1 MKKARLASGLVAL
14 GLLSAPWL
22 DARADPA
29 LAAGA
34 DEELRIGVVAAES
47 GSFVSAGN
55 TIVAA
60 AKLASQKINDSGG
73 IHVGGKTYK
82 IKLYIRDNRTDVN
95 VTVASAQE
103 LVNDVG
109 VKAIWGTETH
119 DFSIAMAKITGPAKV
134 LQFSGNSSLGSA
146 LTTGSTAPD
155 GALHYTFQTEPQEWQ
170 RSGSTAKG
178 ALSLLTPMMPHPP
191 KHSVVFVGNDATG
204 QYLSSHYVKALE
216 ADGQKVDV
224 VKYPP
229 ATTDFLPL
237 LTRIKGMHP
246 DIVHFWYNGDST
258 LTAFPEAEQVSV
270 APAYFLFGVDPG
282 IYAQRHLL
290 SKVPVAM
297 SCVPECWGSATRPA
311 IVDYFKQYF
320 ALGAAKG
327 PQSSVSLLYYDYFF
341 MYAKALEEVGSVDK
355 PDAVVDA
362 LLKMKY
368 QAVVSPVPLSFNPVH
383 QVTFATE
390 VCVVKPNTS
399 DGFQCVTEQPPAAP
413 PPGDAGG

>member
-1 MKKARLASGLVAL
+1 MKRSRLAFGLAAL
-14 GLLSAPWL
+14 GLLGSPWSA
-22 DARADPA
+22 AHAD
-29 LAAGA
+29 
-34 DEELRIGVVAAES
+34 DELKIGVVAAES

-60 AKLASQKINDSGG
+60 AKLATKKINDSGG
-73 IHVGGKTYK
+73 IHVGGKIYK
-82 IKLYIRDNRTDVN
+82 IKLFIRDNRTDVN
-95 VTVASAQE
+95 VSVASAQE

-146 LTTGSTAPD
+146 LTTSSVAP
-155 GALHYTFQTEPQEWQ
+155 GGTLHYTFQTEPQEWQ

-178 ALSLLTPMMPHPP
+178 VLSLLTPMMQHPP
-191 KHSVVFVGNDATG
+191 KLSVVFVGNDATG

-216 ADGQKVDV
+216 GDGQKVEL

-258 LTAFPEAEQVSV
+258 LTAFPEADQINT

-282 IYAQRHLL
+282 IYAQRHLV
-290 SKVPVAM
+290 SKAPVAM
-297 SCVPECWGSATRPA
+297 SCVPECWGAATRPA
-311 IVDYFKQYF
+311 VVDYFRQYF

-368 QAVVSPVPLSFNPVH
+368 QGVVSPAPLFFNPLH

-390 VCVVKPNTS
+390 VCAVKPNSS
-399 DGFQCVTEQPPAAP
+399 DKFTCATEQPPPSP

>member
-1 MKKARLASGLVAL
+1 MTRPRSGSALAVLMLV
-14 GLLSAPWL
+14 GGLSAS
-22 DARADPA
+22 A
-29 LAAGA
+29 LAAEK
-34 DEELRIGVVAAES
+34 DLKIGVVAAES

-60 AKLASQKINDSGG
+60 AKLAAAKINGNGG
-73 IHVGGKTYK
+73 IKVGEDTYK
-82 IKLYIRDNRTDVN
+82 IKLFIRDNRTDVN
-95 VTVASAQE
+95 VTIAAAQE

-109 VKAIWGTETH
+109 VAAIWGTETH

-146 LTTGSTAPD
+146 LDAKSVAPD
-155 GALHYTFQTEPQEWQ
+155 GWLHYAFQTEPQEWQ

-178 ALSLLTPMMPHPP
+178 VLSLLSPMMAKPP
-191 KHSVVFVGNDATG
+191 VHSIVLVGNDATG

-216 ADGQKVDV
+216 SDGQTVDL

-229 ATTDFLPL
+229 DTTDFLPT
-237 LTRIKGMHP
+237 LTRIKGMNP

-258 LTAFPEAEQVSV
+258 LTAFPQANQISV

-282 IYAQRHLL
+282 IYAERGL
-290 SKVPVAM
+290 KATVPVAM
-297 SCVPECWGSATRPA
+297 SCVPKCWGGPKTSDVTA
-311 IVDYFKQYF
+311 YFEKYF
-320 ALGAAKG
+320 ASGASRG

-341 MYAKALEEVGSVDK
+341 MYAKALAEVGAVDK

-362 LLKMKY
+362 LLKMQY
-368 QAVVSPVPLSFNPVH
+368 QGVVSPVPLVFNPTH

-390 VCVVKPNTS
+390 VCAVKPNTS
-399 DGFQCVTEQPPAAP
+399 SDFHCATEVPPAAP
-413 PPGDAGG
+413 PAGDPGG

>member
-1 MKKARLASGLVAL
+1 MSRWKLGAGLAAI
-14 GLLSAPWL
+14 GLLAALSLPP
-22 DARADPA
+22 AR
-29 LAAGA
+29 A
-34 DEELRIGVVAAES
+34 DEELKIGVVAAES

-60 AKLASQKINDSGG
+60 AKLASEKINAAGG

-82 IKLYIRDNRTDVN
+82 IHLYIRDNRTDVN
-95 VTVASAQE
+95 VTIAAALE
-103 LVNDVG
+103 LVNDIG

-119 DFSIAMAKITGPAKV
+119 DFSIAMAKITGAAKV

-146 LTTGSTAPD
+146 LNASSVAP
-155 GALHYTFQTEPQEWQ
+155 GGWLHYAFQTEPQEWQ

-178 ALSLLTPMMPHPP
+178 VLSLLTPMMASPP
-191 KHSVVFVGNDATG
+191 KLSVVFVGNDATG

-216 ADGQKVDV
+216 ADGQKVEL

-229 ATTDFLPL
+229 DTTDFLPL
-237 LTRIKGMHP
+237 LTRIKGLHP

-258 LTAFPEAEQVSV
+258 LTAFPQAEQVDV

-282 IYAQRHLL
+282 IYAQRHLV

-297 SCVPECWGSATRPA
+297 SCVPECWGAATRA
-311 IVDYFKQYF
+311 AVIDYFKQYF
-320 ALGAAKG
+320 DMGASKG

-341 MYAKALEEVGSVDK
+341 MYAKALEEVGSVDN

-368 QAVVSPVPLSFNPVH
+368 QGVVSPVPLTFNADH

-390 VCVVKPNTS
+390 VCAVKPDTS
-399 DGFQCVTEQPPAAP
+399 DNFNCVTVQPPPAP